1 MDVICSIPGN
11 GKPKLQGPVSANML
25 QTGGPGCT
33 IGFTLTYS
41 FGNMKAGKNKTQ
53 RPDHDE
59 NNQMMNEMEE
69 F

>member
-1 MDVICSIPGN
+1 
-11 GKPKLQGPVSANML
+11 ML
-25 QTGGPGCT
+25 QTGDRMHDRLYPD
-33 IGFTLTYS
+33 LQL
-41 FGNMKAGKNKTQ
+41 GNMKAGKNKTQ

>member
-1 MDVICSIPGN
+1 
-11 GKPKLQGPVSANML
+11 
-25 QTGGPGCT
+25 
-33 IGFTLTYS
+33 
-41 FGNMKAGKNKTQ
+41 MKAGKNKTQ